1 MSPSR
6 ADGNDYQAHAIV
18 EKWSPKQME
27 KIEKQHGKKKYTKDE
42 LLALGEKP
50 EVVTDDVVGDRPAE
64 GA

>member
-1 MSPSR
+1 MSPAPGDSNGY
-6 ADGNDYQAHAIV
+6 DAHAIV

-27 KIEKQHGKKKYTKDE
+27 KIEKLHGKKNYSKDE

-50 EVVTDDVVGDRPAE
+50 EVVTDDVVGDRPTE